1 VKIIHSVVKRPAKAA
16 AKGRRGPKQNEWD
29 DSEAVDGLMAK
40 LDRPLRAQMEAV
52 RCVLLSADRRIT
64 EGIKWNAPSCYC
76 HEWFATFNRS
86 PRAKDLVQVIF
97 HRGAKAKPVGNSR
110 YVDDPS
116 GILEWIT
123 NDRCIAKF
131 HGMKGIDTKRDALR
145 DVVAQWV
152 RKLSDEAKSA

>member
-1 VKIIHSVVKRPAKAA
+1 MKRPAKAA
-16 AKGRRGPKQNEWD
+16 AKERPGPKQKELD
-29 DSEAVDGLMAK
+29 DSAAVNKFMAK

-52 RCVLLSADRRIT
+52 RSVILSADRRIT

-86 PRAKDLVQVIF
+86 PRAKDLVQMIF
-97 HRGAKAKPVGNSR
+97 HRGAKAKAVGNSR
-110 YVDDPS
+110 YVEDPS

-131 HGMKGIDTKRDALR
+131 DGMKDIETKKHALR
-145 DVVAQWV
+145 AVVAQWV
-152 RKLSDEAKSA
+152 SKLSDEAKS

>member
-1 VKIIHSVVKRPAKAA
+1 MKRPAKAA
-16 AKGRRGPKQNEWD
+16 AKGRGGAKQNEWD
-29 DSEAVDGLMAK
+29 DPAAVDEFMAK
-40 LDRPLRAQMEAV
+40 LDRPLRTEMEAV
-52 RCVLLSADRRIT
+52 RSVILSADRRIT
-64 EGIKWNAPSCYC
+64 EGIKWNAPSFYC

-97 HRGAKAKPVGNSR
+97 HCGAKAKSVGNSR
-110 YVDDPS
+110 YVKDPS

-131 HGMKGIDTKRDALR
+131 DGMQDIETKKDALR

-152 RKLSDEAKSA
+152 NNLSC

>member
-1 VKIIHSVVKRPAKAA
+1 
-16 AKGRRGPKQNEWD
+16 
-29 DSEAVDGLMAK
+29 M
-40 LDRPLRAQMEAV
+40 
-52 RCVLLSADRRIT
+52 LSADQRIT

-97 HRGAKAKPVGNSR
+97 HRGAKAKSVGNSR
-110 YVDDPS
+110 YVDDPA

-131 HGMKGIDTKRDALR
+131 DCMKDIEKKKAALR
-145 DVVAQWV
+145 RVVAQWV
-152 RKLSDEAKSA
+152 SKLSDEAKSA